1 MHHLKKAFY
10 SLLLGCLYFLI
21 HSSLL
26 WVLCYLFYS
35 SFFPELWLY
44 PQSLGYFIIGY
55 FGGYAGGMM
64 LVLIFFILSII
75 LNLRFSTK
83 EKSFDRH
90 VNYSLIYLLSNV
102 FVLSFHFIEGSV
114 DFILLSACIFI
125 PITII
130 SYFVERKIMRARNTE
145 K

>member
-26 WVLCYLFYS
+26 WVLCYFVYP
-35 SFFPELWLY
+35 SFFPWIGGSLY
-44 PQSLGYFIIGY
+44 SFGLGHFI
-55 FGGYAGGMM
+55 FGGGFIF
-64 LVLIFFILSII
+64 IFFFLILSVI
-75 LNLRFSTK
+75 LNWRSTRYKNRF
-83 EKSFDRH
+83 EPH
-90 VNYSLIYLLSNV
+90 VNYALIYLFSNGIV
-102 FVLSFHFIEGSV
+102 IITMLNYV

-125 PITII
+125 PITVI
-130 SYFVERKIMRARNTE
+130 SYFVERKFMRARYTE